1 MSILKNSLL
10 PLISLIFSLTV
21 QAQSLKKVQ
30 QIEGIPPKVVYR
42 AIVHDDLGNMYVATS
57 ADVFLIPANS
67 FRAQP
72 MSVGDSIMDVDWTT
86 DYGLILLSRD
96 GTLHF
101 TQSGKT
107 MKVDSANGA
116 TCMDIR
122 KNMVWVGTH
131 NGIYTISLQQEKIMD
146 HFTTADGILESNEIN
161 FIFSDPYGLKW
172 VGTQAGVVRIENK
185 KWKLYEKNQAV
196 TAITWTS
203 DGAWIAADSMMWM
216 VDQFNRWFTID
227 AWKDLGEGRV
237 KALSSDGKGMIYI
250 ASDAL
255 VKYDPWEE
263 KIVTMSEGGNQDQ
276 MILLTQGPG
285 KNVWMAGSNGLAKVI
300 EDTTKVV
307 VPVAKGDEL
316 AIVVEVQSKPV
327 CQGMNTG
334 HLHVKMDG
342 GRPPYT
348 YQWSKGVGSGAEAT
362 GLAAGLYQVTVT
374 DQDGK
379 SILGSG
385 IIPASPPMTVATI
398 IDAKSTDMLAT
409 DGKASAKVTGGT
421 APFEYKWSNGETAA
435 KALTL
440 PEGEHTLTVVDANG
454 CIATASVMMEGEKV
468 LTALV
473 ISDLKLGQTI
483 KVDKLYFEADSATI
497 QPASYAVLEEIYT
510 FLNENNNVSIEIGGH
525 TNSLPEDAYCDRLS
539 TARAKNI
546 AEYLYDKGIPE
557 SRISYKGYGK
567 RQPIASNQTVEGR
580 RKNQRVEIK
589 IVSL

>member
-10 PLISLIFSLTV
+10 SLISLLFSLTV

-57 ADVFLIPANS
+57 ADVFLVPANS
-67 FRAQP
+67 VRAQP

-334 HLHVKMDG
+334 HLLVKMDG

-348 YQWSKGVGSGAEAT
+348 YPWSKGVGSGAEAT

-385 IIPASPPMTVATI
+385 IIPASPPMTVSAI

>member
-10 PLISLIFSLTV
+10 SLISLLFSLTV

-101 TQSGKT
+101 TKTGKT

-146 HFTTADGILESNEIN
+146 HFTTADGVLVSNEIN

-334 HLHVKMDG
+334 HLLVKMDG

-385 IIPASPPMTVATI
+385 IIPASPPMTVTAI
-398 IDAKSTDMLAT
+398 IDTKSTDMLAT

-421 APFEYKWSNGETAA
+421 APYEYKWSNGETAA

-440 PEGEHTLTVVDANG
+440 PEGEHTLTVMDANG
-454 CIATASVMMEGEKV
+454 CIATASVIMEGEKV

-473 ISDLKLGQTI
+473 ITDLKLGQTI

>member
-334 HLHVKMDG
+334 HLLVKMDG

-385 IIPASPPMTVATI
+385 IIPASPPMTVSAI

>member
-131 NGIYTISLQQEKIMD
+131 NGIYTISLQQERIMD

-334 HLHVKMDG
+334 HLLVKMDG

-385 IIPASPPMTVATI
+385 IIPASPPMTVSAI

-557 SRISYKGYGK
+557 SRISYNGYGK

>member
-10 PLISLIFSLTV
+10 SLISLLFSLTV

-57 ADVFLIPANS
+57 ADVFLVPANS

-334 HLHVKMDG
+334 HLLVKMDG

-348 YQWSKGVGSGAEAT
+348 YPWSKGVGSGAEAT

-385 IIPASPPMTVATI
+385 IIPASPPMTVSAI

>member
-10 PLISLIFSLTV
+10 SLISLIFSLTV

-334 HLHVKMDG
+334 HLLVKMDG

-385 IIPASPPMTVATI
+385 IIPASPPMTVSAI

>member
-146 HFTTADGILESNEIN
+146 HFTTAHGILESNEIN

-334 HLHVKMDG
+334 HLLVKMDG

-385 IIPASPPMTVATI
+385 IIPASPPMTVSAI

>member
-131 NGIYTISLQQEKIMD
+131 NGIYTISLQQERIMD

-334 HLHVKMDG
+334 HLLVKMDG

-385 IIPASPPMTVATI
+385 IIPASPPMTVSAI

>member
-1 MSILKNSLL
+1 
-10 PLISLIFSLTV
+10 
-21 QAQSLKKVQ
+21 
-30 QIEGIPPKVVYR
+30 
-42 AIVHDDLGNMYVATS
+42 
-57 ADVFLIPANS
+57 
-67 FRAQP
+67 
-72 MSVGDSIMDVDWTT
+72 
-86 DYGLILLSRD
+86 
-96 GTLHF
+96 
-101 TQSGKT
+101 
-107 MKVDSANGA
+107 
-116 TCMDIR
+116 
-122 KNMVWVGTH
+122 
-131 NGIYTISLQQEKIMD
+131 MD

-334 HLHVKMDG
+334 HLLVKMDG

-385 IIPASPPMTVATI
+385 IIPASPPMTVSAI

>member
-10 PLISLIFSLTV
+10 SFLSLFLTLAV

-42 AIVHDDLGNMYVATS
+42 AIAHDESGNMYVATS
-57 ADVFLIPANS
+57 VDVFMIPSNS
-67 FRAQP
+67 NRAQP
-72 MSVGDSIMDVDWTT
+72 MSVGDSIMDVDWTK
-86 DYGLILLSRD
+86 DYGLIMLARD
-96 GTLHF
+96 GSVRF
-101 TQSGKT
+101 TETGKVI
-107 MKVDSANGA
+107 KVDSAKGA
-116 TCMDIR
+116 TCLDVR
-122 KNMVWVGTH
+122 KTVAWVGTQ
-131 NGIYTISLQQEKIMD
+131 NGVYTISIPQEKILD
-146 HFTTADGILESNEIN
+146 HYTVEGGDMESNEVN

-172 VGTQAGVVRIENK
+172 IGTQAGVVRIENG
-185 KWKLYEKNQAV
+185 KWKVYEKQQAV

-203 DGAWIAADSMMWM
+203 DGAWMAADSNMWL
-216 VDQFNRWFTID
+216 VDNLNRWYPIN
-227 AWKDLGEGRV
+227 AWKDLSQGRV
-237 KALSSDGKGMIYI
+237 KALSADAQGRVYI
-250 ASDAL
+250 ASDIL
-255 VKYDPWEE
+255 VKYDPYEE
-263 KIVTMSEGGNQDQ
+263 NIVKLGEGSNADQ

-285 KNVWMAGSNGLAKVI
+285 KNVWMAGSNGLAKVV
-300 EDTTKVV
+300 EDTTKVL
-307 VPVAKGDEL
+307 VPVAKGDGL
-316 AIVVEVQSKPV
+316 AIIVEVQSKPV

-334 HLHVKMDG
+334 HLVVKMDG
-342 GRPPYT
+342 GRPPYN
-348 YQWSKGVGSGAEAT
+348 YQWSNGVGTGAEAT

-385 IIPASPPMTVATI
+385 IIPASPPIRVTTVLDT
-398 IDAKSTDMLAT
+398 KSTDMLAT
-409 DGKASAKVTGGT
+409 DGKASAKVTGGA

-440 PEGEHTLTVVDANG
+440 PEGEHTLTVMDANG
-454 CIATASVMMEGEKV
+454 CIATAAVKMEGEKV

-473 ISDLKLGQTI
+473 ITDLKLGQTI
-483 KVDKLYFEADSATI
+483 RVDKLYFEADSSTI

-539 TARAKNI
+539 TSRAKNI

>member
-10 PLISLIFSLTV
+10 SLISLIFSLTV

-101 TQSGKT
+101 TQAGKT

-334 HLHVKMDG
+334 HLLVKMDG

-385 IIPASPPMTVATI
+385 IIPASPPMTVSAI

>member
-72 MSVGDSIMDVDWTT
+72 MSIGDSIMDVDWTT

-334 HLHVKMDG
+334 HLLVKMDG

-385 IIPASPPMTVATI
+385 IIPASPPMTVSAI

>member
-10 PLISLIFSLTV
+10 SLISLLFSLTV

-334 HLHVKMDG
+334 HLLVKMDG

-385 IIPASPPMTVATI
+385 IIPASPPMTVSAI

>member
-10 PLISLIFSLTV
+10 PLISLIFRLTV

-334 HLHVKMDG
+334 HLLVKMDG

-385 IIPASPPMTVATI
+385 IIPASPPMTVSAI